1 MLQLP
6 SNIVTGRVGRGSVNI
21 TVVLLVT
28 ITLLFLLNISL
39 IILCVIISFD
49 HIVKLVKML
58 LLLTLKGVA
67 QSSCNFYSFTGL
79 SHFPGL
85 FLRAVLLS
93 KHHCRIT
100 RGLIVA
106 Y

>member
-1 MLQLP
+1 MG
-6 SNIVTGRVGRGSVNI
+6 IMVF
-21 TVVLLVT
+21 LLVT

-49 HIVKLVKML
+49 RIVKLVNML